1 MICEKNCYPKNKK
14 CFIIQKK
21 EMEMTQKNKMV
32 KHIADIIGVAIG
44 WMMFFIFTVIVCD
57 FMGWNPMQETLVS
70 VSVSLYTVWRILD
83 LSDKF
88 EG

>member
-14 CFIIQKK
+14 CFIIKKK
-21 EMEMTQKNKMV
+21 EMEMTQKNKMIKNIV
-32 KHIADIIGVAIG
+32 DVVGVLIG
-44 WMMFFIFTVIVCD
+44 WMTFYILTVVVCAL
-57 FMGWNPMQETLVS
+57 MEWNPMEETLVS
-70 VSVSLYTVWRILD
+70 VSVALYALWRVLD

>member
-1 MICEKNCYPKNKK
+1 
-14 CFIIQKK
+14 
-21 EMEMTQKNKMV
+21 MTQKNKMV
-32 KHIADIIGVAIG
+32 KHIADVIGVAIG
-44 WMMFFIFTVIVCD
+44 WCD

>member
-21 EMEMTQKNKMV
+21 EKKMTQKNKII
-32 KHIADIIGVAIG
+32 KHIADVIGVLIG
-44 WMMFFIFTVIVCD
+44 WMTFYILTVVVCA
-57 FMGWNPMQETLVS
+57 FMEWNPMEETLT
-70 VSVSLYTVWRILD
+70 SVSLALYALWRILD

>member
-1 MICEKNCYPKNKK
+1 
-14 CFIIQKK
+14 
-21 EMEMTQKNKMV
+21 MTQKNKV
-32 KHIADIIGVAIG
+32 IKHIADVVGIAIG
-44 WMMFFIFTVIVCD
+44 WMMFYIFAVIVCA

-70 VSVSLYTVWRILD
+70 VSVSLYALWRILD

>member
-14 CFIIQKK
+14 CFIIKKK
-21 EMEMTQKNKMV
+21 EMEMTQKNKMIKNIV
-32 KHIADIIGVAIG
+32 DVVGVLIG
-44 WMMFFIFTVIVCD
+44 WMTFYILSVVVCAL
-57 FMGWNPMQETLVS
+57 MEWNPMEETLVS
-70 VSVSLYTVWRILD
+70 VSVALYALWRVLD